1 MQTDP
6 SPRPTI
12 YDVAQLAGVSKSLVS
27 LVLRDA
33 PHVSDVRR
41 EAVLAAIEELG
52 YRPSRAASALASQR
66 TRTVGV
72 LIDDFHN
79 PWFVEL
85 LAGLRSVLD
94 PAGYTA
100 SVADL
105 QLEAASGRN
114 PIDGFL
120 AMHVD
125 ALVIAAD
132 LAPGTL
138 DGVGA
143 PIVVAGTR
151 DLAASPDAPSA
162 DPSDDGELVANGALV
177 ADDGSIASGAVGDD
191 VAADV
196 VAGDDELGARLATEH
211 LLGLGHRKIGHLT
224 GRSGPGVR
232 RRDGYKAAMAAAG
245 LEPLV
250 TGERTGTSESDGY
263 AAACALLDAHPGIT
277 GIVAGNDVMA
287 VGALAALRERG
298 LAVPADVSVVG
309 HDDSPLAGYR
319 YLALTSVDGHSRD
332 VGAAAARALLDR
344 LDSPDAPPHRELLAP
359 DLVVRASTA
368 PPRA

>member
-1 MQTDP
+1 MPTE
-6 SPRPTI
+6 SASRPTI
-12 YDVAQLAGVSKSLVS
+12 YDVAQRAGVSKSLVS

-33 PHVSDVRR
+33 PHVSDARR

-105 QLEAASGRN
+105 RLETASGRN
-114 PIDGFL
+114 PVDGFL
-120 AMHVD
+120 AQHVD
-125 ALVIAAD
+125 ALVLAAD
-132 LAPGTL
+132 TAPGTL
-138 DGVGA
+138 DGVDA

-151 DLAASPDAPSA
+151 ELGPGAGSPS
-162 DPSDDGELVANGALV
+162 
-177 ADDGSIASGAVGDD
+177 
-191 VAADV
+191 DV
-196 VAGDDELGARLATEH
+196 VAGDDERGARLATEH
-211 LLGLGHRKIGHLT
+211 LLRLGHRRVGYL
-224 GRSGPGVR
+224 SGSGGPAAHR
-232 RRDGYKAAMAAAG
+232 RRGYEAAMRAVG
-245 LEPLV
+245 LEPIV
-250 TGERTGTSESDGY
+250 AGAGGTGETDGFE
-263 AAACALLDAHPGIT
+263 AACALLGQRRDLT
-277 GIVAGNDVMA
+277 GLVAANDLMA

-298 LAVPADVSVVG
+298 LSVPGDVSVVG
-309 HDDSPLAGYR
+309 QDDSPLAAYR
-319 YLALTSVDGHSRD
+319 YLALTSVDGHSREI
-332 VGAAAARALLDR
+332 GAAAARALLAR
-344 LDSPDAPPHRELLAP
+344 LDAPDAPAHRELLAP

-368 PPRA
+368 PPRP

>member
-1 MQTDP
+1 MPTDP
-6 SPRPTI
+6 IPRPTI

-52 YRPSRAASALASQR
+52 YRPSPAASALASQR

-85 LAGLRSVLD
+85 LAGLRSILD

-114 PIDGFL
+114 PVDGFL
-120 AMHVD
+120 AQHVD

-132 LAPGTL
+132 PAEGTL

-151 DLAASPDAPSA
+151 EFGAAADA
-162 DPSDDGELVANGALV
+162 ALV
-177 ADDGSIASGAVGDD
+177 
-191 VAADV
+191 ADV
-196 VAGDDELGARLATEH
+196 VAGDDALGARLATEH
-211 LLGLGHRKIGHLT
+211 LIRLGHRSIGHLT
-224 GRSGPGVR
+224 GSSGPGAQR
-232 RRDGYKAAMAAAG
+232 RRGYEEAMQAAG
-245 LEPLV
+245 LDPLV
-250 TGERTGTSESDGY
+250 FGERGGTSEADGY

-277 GIVAGNDVMA
+277 GVVAANDVMA

-298 LAVPADVSVVG
+298 LTVPADVSVVG
-309 HDDSPLAGYR
+309 HDDSPLAAYR
-319 YLALTSVDGHSRD
+319 YLALTSVDGHSRE
-332 VGAAAARALLDR
+332 VGAESARTLLARFED
-344 LDSPDAPPHRELLAP
+344 PGMPPHRKLLEP
-359 DLVVRASTA
+359 SLVVRGSTA

>member
-1 MQTDP
+1 MPTDAA
-6 SPRPTI
+6 PRPTI
-12 YDVAQLAGVSKSLVS
+12 YDVAQRAGVSKSLVS

-33 PHVSDVRR
+33 PHVSDARR

-52 YRPSRAASALASQR
+52 YRPSRAASVLASQR

-105 QLEAASGRN
+105 ALESASGRN
-114 PIDGFL
+114 PVDGFL

-125 ALVIAAD
+125 ALVLAAD
-132 LAPGTL
+132 PAPGTL
-138 DGVGA
+138 DGVAA

-151 DLAASPDAPSA
+151 DLGTAGGAGA
-162 DPSDDGELVANGALV
+162 DGGL
-177 ADDGSIASGAVGDD
+177 
-191 VAADV
+191 AADV
-196 VAGDDELGARLATEH
+196 VAGDDALGSRLATEH
-211 LLGLGHRKIGHLT
+211 LIGLGHRKIGHLA
-224 GRSGPGVR
+224 GGSGPGAER
-232 RRDGYKAAMAAAG
+232 RRGYEATMEEAG
-245 LEPLV
+245 LVALV
-250 TGERTGTSESDGY
+250 AGSGGTSEADGY
-263 AAACALLDAHPGIT
+263 AAACALLDAHPDVT

-287 VGALAALRERG
+287 VGSLAALRERG
-298 LAVPADVSVVG
+298 LSVPGDVSVVG
-309 HDDSPLAGYR
+309 HDDSPLASYR

-344 LDSPDAPPHRELLAP
+344 LDAPDAPPLRELLAP
-359 DLVVRASTA
+359 DLVVRGSTA
-368 PPRA
+368 PPRRSAPTV

>member
-1 MQTDP
+1 MSCQYSSRPGLWCHDGPVPTDAT
-6 SPRPTI
+6 PRPTI
-12 YDVAQLAGVSKSLVS
+12 YDVAQRAGVSKSLVS

-33 PHVSDVRR
+33 PHVSEARR
-41 EAVLAAIEELG
+41 EAVLTAIKELG

-105 QLEAASGRN
+105 ALESASGRN
-114 PIDGFL
+114 PLDGFL
-120 AMHVD
+120 AQHVD
-125 ALVIAAD
+125 ALVVAAEPP
-132 LAPGTL
+132 AGTL
-138 DGVGA
+138 DAVRV

-151 DLAASPDAPSA
+151 VLSPTHDGGPVARGGMAA
-162 DPSDDGELVANGALV
+162 DGWPVT
-177 ADDGSIASGAVGDD
+177 
-191 VAADV
+191 DV
-196 VAGDDELGARLATEH
+196 VAGNDELGGRIATEH
-211 LLGLGHRKIGHLT
+211 LIELGHTQVAHLT
-224 GRSGPGVR
+224 GRGAPAQHR
-232 RRDGYKAAMAAAG
+232 RRGFEAAMRAAA

-250 TGERTGTSESDGY
+250 AGNAGTSEADGY
-263 AAACALLDAHPGIT
+263 AAACTLLDGNPDVT
-277 GIVAGNDVMA
+277 GIVAANDVMA

-298 LAVPADVSVVG
+298 LSVPEDVSVVG
-309 HDDSPLAGYR
+309 HDDSPLAAYR
-319 YLALTSVDGHSRD
+319 YLALTSVDGHSRE
-332 VGAAAARALLDR
+332 VGAAAARALLER
-344 LDSPDAPPHRELLAP
+344 LDDPDAPPRREFLDP

-368 PPRA
+368 PPPRPF